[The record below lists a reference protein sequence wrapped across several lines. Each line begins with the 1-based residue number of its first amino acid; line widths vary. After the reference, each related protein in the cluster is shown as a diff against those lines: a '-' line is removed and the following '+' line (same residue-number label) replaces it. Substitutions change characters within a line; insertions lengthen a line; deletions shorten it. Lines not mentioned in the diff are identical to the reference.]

1 MTIQP
6 NHEQQKAFKEFKRKQ
21 KEVFENTSK
30 ERLMEIAFKMHLW
43 IFKHC
48 IDEQEIYD
56 ELGLTD
62 EENLLFGYGGQFI
75 ITNENGD
82 EE

>member
-1 MTIQP
+1 MTIEP
-6 NHEQQKAFKEFKRKQ
+6 KHEQQKVLKEFKRKQ

-30 ERLMEIAFKMHLW
+30 ERLMKIAFKMHLW

-48 IDEQEIYD
+48 INEQEVYD

-62 EENLLFGYGGQFI
+62 EENLLFGYGGQYS
-75 ITNENGD
+75 ITTEG
-82 EE
+82 E

>member
-30 ERLMEIAFKMHLW
+30 ERLMAIAFKMHLW

-48 IDEQEIYD
+48 INEQEIYD

-62 EENLLFGYGGQFI
+62 EENFLFGYGGQFI